1 MNNFKSKILI
11 FAIIFVPITI
21 SLGLWQIERANEKKV
36 IISNYDKLLV
46 STPIT
51 LQKEQPLENWQ
62 PIETVGAYQD
72 LVIYEDNAINSGKA
86 GFKVYHLFQNGDG
99 TFIFVHRGFI
109 ERNLIKNNLPVF
121 GICLGHQLLALTLGA
136 KTAKMKL
143 GHRGAN
149 HPVKNLVED
158 KVEITSQNHGFEVIK
173 RDLPKK
179 IKITH
184 QSLFDNSIEGIQLK
198 NKPVFSVQ
206 YHPES
211 NPGPQDSVYLFK
223 QFITSMKKN
232 VKKKRY

>member
-46 STPIT
+46 STPIA

-72 LVIYEDNAINSGKA
+72 LVVYEDNAINSGKA

-109 ERNLIKNNLPVF
+109 ERNLIKNNLPRIDIPV
-121 GICLGHQLLALTLGA
+121 GKKNILGT
-136 KTAKMKL
+136 T
-143 GHRGAN
+143 
-149 HPVKNLVED
+149 
-158 KVEITSQNHGFEVIK
+158 
-173 RDLPKK
+173 
-179 IKITH
+179 
-184 QSLFDNSIEGIQLK
+184 
-198 NKPVFSVQ
+198 
-206 YHPES
+206 
-211 NPGPQDSVYLFK
+211 LFK
-223 QFITSMKKN
+223 QNNTFVKNIEESDIRIIQEFNTSVLIERFPILKD
-232 VKKKRY
+232 RYLHPFLFNLDVRDADKFQPIEKPVNMTATKHIGYAIQWFGLCAALIILTIYAYRRKGE

>member
-1 MNNFKSKILI
+1 LNNFKSKILI

-46 STPIT
+46 STPIA

-109 ERNLIKNNLPVF
+109 ERNLIKNNLPR
-121 GICLGHQLLALTLGA
+121 IDT
-136 KTAKMKL
+136 
-143 GHRGAN
+143 
-149 HPVKNLVED
+149 PVGKKN
-158 KVEITSQNHGFEVIK
+158 IK
-173 RDLPKK
+173 G
-179 IKITH
+179 TT
-184 QSLFDNSIEGIQLK
+184 
-198 NKPVFSVQ
+198 
-206 YHPES
+206 
-211 NPGPQDSVYLFK
+211 LFK
-223 QFITSMKKN
+223 QNNTFVKN
-232 VKKKRY
+232 IEESDIRIIQEFNTPVLIKRFPILKDRYLHPFLFNLDVRDADKFQPIEKPVNMTATKHIGYAIQWFGLCAALIILTIYAYRRKGE

>member
-46 STPIT
+46 STPIA

-86 GFKVYHLFQNGDG
+86 GFKIYHLFQNGDG

-109 ERNLIKNNLPVF
+109 ERNLIKNNLPRIDTPLRKKNIK
-121 GICLGHQLLALTLGA
+121 G
-136 KTAKMKL
+136 TA
-143 GHRGAN
+143 
-149 HPVKNLVED
+149 
-158 KVEITSQNHGFEVIK
+158 
-173 RDLPKK
+173 
-179 IKITH
+179 
-184 QSLFDNSIEGIQLK
+184 
-198 NKPVFSVQ
+198 
-206 YHPES
+206 
-211 NPGPQDSVYLFK
+211 LFK
-223 QFITSMKKN
+223 QNNTFVKNIEESDIRIIQEFNTSVLIERFPILKD
-232 VKKKRY
+232 RYLHPFLFNLDVRDADKFQPIEKPVNMTATKHIGYAIQWFGLCAALIILTIYAYRRKGE

>member
-46 STPIT
+46 STPIA

-109 ERNLIKNNLPVF
+109 ERNLIKNNLPR
-121 GICLGHQLLALTLGA
+121 IDT
-136 KTAKMKL
+136 
-143 GHRGAN
+143 
-149 HPVKNLVED
+149 PVGKKN
-158 KVEITSQNHGFEVIK
+158 IK
-173 RDLPKK
+173 G
-179 IKITH
+179 TT
-184 QSLFDNSIEGIQLK
+184 
-198 NKPVFSVQ
+198 
-206 YHPES
+206 
-211 NPGPQDSVYLFK
+211 LFK
-223 QFITSMKKN
+223 QNNTFVKN
-232 VKKKRY
+232 IEESDIRIIQEFNTPVLIKRFPILKDRYLHPFLFNLDVRDADKFQPIEKPVNMTATKHIGYAIQWFGLCAALIILTIYAYRRKGE

>member
-1 MNNFKSKILI
+1 LNNFKSKILI

-46 STPIT
+46 STPIA

-109 ERNLIKNNLPVF
+109 ERNLIKNNLPR
-121 GICLGHQLLALTLGA
+121 IDT
-136 KTAKMKL
+136 
-143 GHRGAN
+143 
-149 HPVKNLVED
+149 PVGKKN
-158 KVEITSQNHGFEVIK
+158 IK
-173 RDLPKK
+173 G
-179 IKITH
+179 TT
-184 QSLFDNSIEGIQLK
+184 
-198 NKPVFSVQ
+198 
-206 YHPES
+206 
-211 NPGPQDSVYLFK
+211 LFK
-223 QFITSMKKN
+223 QNNTFVKNIEESDIRIIQEFNTSVLIERFPILKDRYLHPFLFNLDVRDADKFQPIE
-232 VKKKRY
+232 KRVNMTATKHIGYAIQWFGLCAALIILTIYAYRRKGE

>member
-46 STPIT
+46 STPIA

-72 LVIYEDNAINSGKA
+72 LVVYEDNAINSGKA

-109 ERNLIKNNLPVF
+109 ERNLIKNNLPRIDTPV
-121 GICLGHQLLALTLGA
+121 GKKNILGT
-136 KTAKMKL
+136 T
-143 GHRGAN
+143 
-149 HPVKNLVED
+149 
-158 KVEITSQNHGFEVIK
+158 
-173 RDLPKK
+173 
-179 IKITH
+179 
-184 QSLFDNSIEGIQLK
+184 
-198 NKPVFSVQ
+198 
-206 YHPES
+206 
-211 NPGPQDSVYLFK
+211 LFK
-223 QFITSMKKN
+223 QNNTFVKNIEESDIRIIQEFNTSVLIERFPILKD
-232 VKKKRY
+232 RYLHPFLFNLDVRDADKFQPIEKPVNMTATKHIGYAIQWFGLCAALIILTIYAYRRKGE

>member
-46 STPIT
+46 STPIA

-109 ERNLIKNNLPVF
+109 ERNLIKNNLPR
-121 GICLGHQLLALTLGA
+121 IDS
-136 KTAKMKL
+136 
-143 GHRGAN
+143 
-149 HPVKNLVED
+149 PVGKKN
-158 KVEITSQNHGFEVIK
+158 IIGT
-173 RDLPKK
+173 
-179 IKITH
+179 T
-184 QSLFDNSIEGIQLK
+184 
-198 NKPVFSVQ
+198 
-206 YHPES
+206 
-211 NPGPQDSVYLFK
+211 LFK
-223 QFITSMKKN
+223 QNNTFVKNIEESDIRIIQEFNTSVLIERFPILKD
-232 VKKKRY
+232 RYLHPFLFNLDVRDADKFQPIEKPVNMTATKHIGYAIQWFGLCAALIILTIYAYRRKGE

>member
-46 STPIT
+46 STPIA

-86 GFKVYHLFQNGDG
+86 AFKVYHLFQNGDG

-109 ERNLIKNNLPVF
+109 ERNLIKNNLPRIDTPV
-121 GICLGHQLLALTLGA
+121 GKKNILGT
-136 KTAKMKL
+136 T
-143 GHRGAN
+143 
-149 HPVKNLVED
+149 
-158 KVEITSQNHGFEVIK
+158 
-173 RDLPKK
+173 
-179 IKITH
+179 
-184 QSLFDNSIEGIQLK
+184 
-198 NKPVFSVQ
+198 
-206 YHPES
+206 
-211 NPGPQDSVYLFK
+211 LFK
-223 QFITSMKKN
+223 QNNTFVKNIEESDIRIIQEFNTSVLIERFPILKD
-232 VKKKRY
+232 RYLHPFLFNLDVRDADKFQPIEKPVNMTATKHIGYAIQWFGLCAALIILTIYAYRRKGE

>member
-46 STPIT
+46 STPIA

-109 ERNLIKNNLPVF
+109 ERNLIKNNLPRIDTPV
-121 GICLGHQLLALTLGA
+121 GKKNILGT
-136 KTAKMKL
+136 T
-143 GHRGAN
+143 
-149 HPVKNLVED
+149 
-158 KVEITSQNHGFEVIK
+158 
-173 RDLPKK
+173 
-179 IKITH
+179 
-184 QSLFDNSIEGIQLK
+184 
-198 NKPVFSVQ
+198 
-206 YHPES
+206 
-211 NPGPQDSVYLFK
+211 LFK
-223 QFITSMKKN
+223 QNNTFVKNIEESDIRIIQEFNTSVLIERFPILKD
-232 VKKKRY
+232 RYLHPFLFNLDVRDADKFQPIEKPVNMTATKHIGYAIQWFGLCAALIILTIYAYRRKGE

>member
-46 STPIT
+46 STPIA

-72 LVIYEDNAINSGKA
+72 LVIYEDNAINSSKA

-109 ERNLIKNNLPVF
+109 ERNLIKNNLPRIDTPD
-121 GICLGHQLLALTLGA
+121 G
-136 KTAKMKL
+136 K
-143 GHRGAN
+143 
-149 HPVKNLVED
+149 KN
-158 KVEITSQNHGFEVIK
+158 IK
-173 RDLPKK
+173 G
-179 IKITH
+179 TT
-184 QSLFDNSIEGIQLK
+184 
-198 NKPVFSVQ
+198 
-206 YHPES
+206 
-211 NPGPQDSVYLFK
+211 LFK
-223 QFITSMKKN
+223 QKNTFVKNIEESDIRIIQEFNTSVLIERFPILKD
-232 VKKKRY
+232 RYLHPFLFNLDVRDADKFQPIEKPVNMTATKHIGYAIQWFGLCAALIILTIYAYRRKGE

>member
-11 FAIIFVPITI
+11 FEIIFVPITI

-46 STPIT
+46 STPIA

-109 ERNLIKNNLPVF
+109 ERNLIKNNLPR
-121 GICLGHQLLALTLGA
+121 IDT
-136 KTAKMKL
+136 
-143 GHRGAN
+143 
-149 HPVKNLVED
+149 PVGKKN
-158 KVEITSQNHGFEVIK
+158 IK
-173 RDLPKK
+173 G
-179 IKITH
+179 TT
-184 QSLFDNSIEGIQLK
+184 
-198 NKPVFSVQ
+198 
-206 YHPES
+206 
-211 NPGPQDSVYLFK
+211 LFK
-223 QFITSMKKN
+223 QNNTFVKN
-232 VKKKRY
+232 IEESDIRIIQEFNTPVLIKRFPILKDRYLHPFLFNLDVRDADKFQPIEKPVNMTATKHIGYAIQWFGLCAALIILTIYAYRRKGE

>member
-46 STPIT
+46 STPIA

-72 LVIYEDNAINSGKA
+72 LVVYEDNAINSGKA

-109 ERNLIKNNLPVF
+109 ERNLIKNNLPR
-121 GICLGHQLLALTLGA
+121 IDT
-136 KTAKMKL
+136 
-143 GHRGAN
+143 
-149 HPVKNLVED
+149 PVGKKN
-158 KVEITSQNHGFEVIK
+158 IK
-173 RDLPKK
+173 G
-179 IKITH
+179 TT
-184 QSLFDNSIEGIQLK
+184 
-198 NKPVFSVQ
+198 
-206 YHPES
+206 
-211 NPGPQDSVYLFK
+211 LFK
-223 QFITSMKKN
+223 QNNTFVKNIEESDIRIIQEFNTSVLIERFPILKD
-232 VKKKRY
+232 RYLHPFLFNLDVRDADKFQPIEKPVNMSATKHIGYAIQWFGLCAALIILTIYAYRRKGE